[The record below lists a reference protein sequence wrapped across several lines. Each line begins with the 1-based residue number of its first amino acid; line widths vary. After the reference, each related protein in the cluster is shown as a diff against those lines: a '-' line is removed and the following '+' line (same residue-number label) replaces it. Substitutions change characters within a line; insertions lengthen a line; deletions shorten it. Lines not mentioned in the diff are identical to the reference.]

1 MSEKKEKLERL
12 DQVAM
17 AAITSDSYSEW
28 LEEIGW
34 KPSDEEIEEDLKMLK
49 EHIEECDNCTESSM
63 CEYHKALAKSLQ
75 DTSEW
80 TQEKIEK
87 RVEELEEETLLAERE
102 AEAYVLTEEI
112 GLTIQQAADQ
122 MGVGFG
128 RVSGA
133 RTRIKEKLKDAE
145 ATVERVEI

>member
-1 MSEKKEKLERL
+1 MSEKKEKVERL
-12 DQVAM
+12 DKVAM
-17 AAITSDSYSEW
+17 AAITSETYSEW
-28 LEEIGW
+28 LDRIGW

-49 EHIEECDNCTESSM
+49 EHIKDCDNCTENLM

-87 RVEELEEETLLAERE
+87 RVEELKEETLLAERE
-102 AEAYVLTEEI
+102 AEAYVLTEE
-112 GLTIQQAADQ
+112 LCYTIQKAADE
-122 MGVGFG
+122 MNVGFG

-133 RTRIKEKLKDAE
+133 RNRIKGKIRKAKKTAE
-145 ATVERVEI
+145 LSI